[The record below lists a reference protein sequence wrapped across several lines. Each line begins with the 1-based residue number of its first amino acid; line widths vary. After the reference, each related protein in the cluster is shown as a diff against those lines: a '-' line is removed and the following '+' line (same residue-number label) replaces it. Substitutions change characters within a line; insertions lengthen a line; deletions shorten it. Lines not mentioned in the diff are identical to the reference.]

1 MIFKQNNLEV
11 KTYTEK
17 GLFDNSLCGQL
28 TSSTLQPLDANPFN
42 LLLHSFIQQLC

>member
-17 GLFDNSLCGQL
+17 GLFDNSLCGH
-28 TSSTLQPLDANPFN
+28 ANI
-42 LLLHSFIQQLC
+42 LHPPTTGCKSFQSPPP